1 MLCIKKIMD
10 WLRNEGDRKRKEE
23 TEKLKKTNVES

>member
-1 MLCIKKIMD
+1 MYKKTIMH
-10 WLRNEGDRKRKEE
+10 WLRNEEDRKRKEE